1 MFALV
6 GRHSL
11 EDEKA
16 IALSTMPAGSHLK
29 ILTSR
34 QASFDADQ
42 FGGEKEHSQEVLLL
56 PG

>member
-29 ILTSR
+29 ISTSR

-42 FGGEKEHSQEVLLL
+42 FGGEKEYSQEVLLL